1 MVKVHFKNSIKSIIK
16 SRRRFL
22 SILIMAFLGV
32 GFFSGLKACGPDMK
46 EMLDNYVDNNKMYDI
61 KIQSTLGL
69 TEDDLKIV
77 RKIDNVLKV
86 FPSKEKDSLVKINNK
101 QEVAHLIPY
110 DDINIPHVVKGRL
123 PKNNNECVIDK
134 LYNKSLLGKYITI
147 DNKKIKIV
155 GYVES
160 PLYMSTD
167 RGTSLL
173 GNGTVAL
180 FIYVNKDFL
189 ENDYYTSFNILVKDA
204 KQEVT
209 SSKKYNKLVD
219 NVIEDINKIKK
230 TQEEKRYESIIDEA
244 NNKIKEALEL
254 YTNNKQELDYN
265 YNLVS
270 SFMTEEMKKEFE
282 DNYKKLEEAKNKI
295 DNEKEKLDKISKGTW
310 YIQKRKNNTGYTSI
324 IEAIQTIDNI
334 ANMFPII
341 FYMVAILISLTS
353 MTRMIEEERI
363 EIGTLKSLGY
373 TNLTIMSKYLLY
385 SFLACI
391 IGGVLGMSLGF
402 YLLPG
407 IVWKLYSLFYYAV
420 PGFVCKYRLLSG
432 IIGTLFAFI
441 CIGGATYIVANSELK
456 DQASQLM
463 RPKAPKNGK
472 KILLENIPFIWKHF
486 NFSNKVTTRNIFRYK
501 KRSITTIIGISGCTA
516 LLVTGFGI
524 KDSVIEIPNK
534 QFKEIIQYDSSIIL
548 SNDSEIEKIVD
559 KIKPEIYV
567 ESKGISGIIES
578 KEKDFETNI
587 VVFKNNTELNKVYD
601 LKALKDKKKL
611 TLDDEGIIITD
622 KIAKSL
628 NKKINDNIKINID
641 GINYKLKIKGITK
654 NYVGHYIYMN
664 KKYYESTISKYE
676 TNMLLVKGSN
686 AKNKEILK
694 FDSVSSIN
702 RVSKMIKN
710 ASIMFDAMNYVVI
723 LLIIASALLDFVVLY
738 NLANVNISERQ
749 REIATLKVLGF
760 YDKEVDDYINKENI
774 IFTIIGIIL
783 GMIFGIFII
792 DLIVASIEI
801 DNLRIIRYIKPISFV
816 YSALITITFSFI
828 VNIIIHFIL
837 KKINMIESLKSI
849 E

>member
-32 GFFSGLKACGPDMK
+32 GFFSGLKACGPDMT

-110 DDINIPHVVKGRL
+110 DDVNIPHVVEGRL

-189 ENDYYTSFNILVKDA
+189 ESDYYTSFNILVKDA

-282 DNYKKLEEAKNKI
+282 DNYKKLEEAKEKI

-456 DQASQLM
+456 EQASQLM

-524 KDSVIEIPNK
+524 KDSVVEIPNK
-534 QFKEIIQYDSSIIL
+534 QFKEIIKYDSSIIL

-567 ESKGISGIIES
+567 ETKGISGIIES
-578 KEKDFETNI
+578 KEKDFETNV

-783 GMIFGIFII
+783 GMVFGIFII

>member
-189 ENDYYTSFNILVKDA
+189 ESDYYTSFNILVKDA

-270 SFMTEEMKKEFE
+270 SFMTEEIKKEFE
-282 DNYKKLEEAKNKI
+282 DNYKKLEEAKEKI

-441 CIGGATYIVANSELK
+441 CIGGATYIVASSELK
-456 DQASQLM
+456 EQASQLM

-524 KDSVIEIPNK
+524 KDSVVEIPNK
-534 QFKEIIQYDSSIIL
+534 QFKEIIKYDSSIIL

-578 KEKDFETNI
+578 KEKDFETNV

>member
-110 DDINIPHVVKGRL
+110 DDINIPHVVEGRL

-189 ENDYYTSFNILVKDA
+189 ESDYYTSFNILVKDA

-270 SFMTEEMKKEFE
+270 SIMTEEMKKEFE

-295 DNEKEKLDKISKGTW
+295 DNEKLKLEKISKGTW

-456 DQASQLM
+456 EQASQLM

-472 KILLENIPFIWKHF
+472 KILLENIPFIWKHL

-524 KDSVIEIPNK
+524 KDSVVEIPNK
-534 QFKEIIQYDSSIIL
+534 QFKEIIKYDSSIIL

-559 KIKPEIYV
+559 KIKPLIYV

-578 KEKDFETNI
+578 KEKDFETNV

-601 LKALKDKKKL
+601 LRALKDKKKL

-664 KKYYESTISKYE
+664 KKYYESVISKYK

-686 AKNKEILK
+686 AKNKEILQ

-702 RVSKMIKN
+702 RVSKMIKD

-801 DNLRIIRYIKPISFV
+801 DSLRIIRYIKPISFV

>member
-101 QEVAHLIPY
+101 QEVAHLLPY
-110 DDINIPHVVKGRL
+110 DDINIPHVVEGRL

-134 LYNKSLLGKYITI
+134 LYNKSLLGKYSTI
-147 DNKKIKIV
+147 ENKKIKIV

-189 ENDYYTSFNILVKDA
+189 ESDYYTSFNILVKDA

-282 DNYKKLEEAKNKI
+282 DNYKKLEEAKEKI

-456 DQASQLM
+456 EQASQLM

-524 KDSVIEIPNK
+524 KDSVVEIPNK

-559 KIKPEIYV
+559 KIKPLIYV

-611 TLDDEGIIITD
+611 TLDDKGIIITD

-664 KKYYESTISKYE
+664 KKYYESVISKYK
-676 TNMLLVKGSN
+676 TNMLLIKGSN

-801 DNLRIIRYIKPISFV
+801 DSLRIIRYIKPISFV

>member
-69 TEDDLKIV
+69 TDDDLKIV

-110 DDINIPHVVKGRL
+110 DDINIPHVVEGRL

-189 ENDYYTSFNILVKDA
+189 ESDYYTSFNILVKDA

-282 DNYKKLEEAKNKI
+282 DNYKKLEEAKEKI

-456 DQASQLM
+456 EQASQLM

-524 KDSVIEIPNK
+524 KDSVVEIPNK
-534 QFKEIIQYDSSIIL
+534 QFKEIIKYDSSIIL

-559 KIKPEIYV
+559 KIKPLIYV

-578 KEKDFETNI
+578 KEKDFETNV

-601 LKALKDKKKL
+601 LRALKDKKKL

-783 GMIFGIFII
+783 GMVFGIFII

>member
-110 DDINIPHVVKGRL
+110 DDINIPHVVEGRL

-147 DNKKIKIV
+147 DNKKLKIV

-189 ENDYYTSFNILVKDA
+189 ESDYYTSFNILVKDA

-282 DNYKKLEEAKNKI
+282 DNYKKLEEAKEKI

-456 DQASQLM
+456 EQASQLM

-534 QFKEIIQYDSSIIL
+534 QFKEIIKY
-548 SNDSEIEKIVD
+548 DSEIKKIVD

-578 KEKDFETNI
+578 KEKDFETNV

-601 LKALKDKKKL
+601 LRALKDKKKL

-783 GMIFGIFII
+783 GMVFGIFII

-801 DNLRIIRYIKPISFV
+801 DNLRIIRYI
-816 YSALITITFSFI
+816 
-828 VNIIIHFIL
+828 N
-837 KKINMIESLKSI
+837 
-849 E
+849 

>member
-101 QEVAHLIPY
+101 QEVAQLIPY
-110 DDINIPHVVKGRL
+110 DDVNIPHVVEGRL

-173 GNGTVAL
+173 GNGTIAL

-189 ENDYYTSFNILVKDA
+189 ESDYYTSFNILVKDA

-282 DNYKKLEEAKNKI
+282 DNYKKLEEAKEKI

-441 CIGGATYIVANSELK
+441 CIGGATYIVASSELK
-456 DQASQLM
+456 EQASQLM

-534 QFKEIIQYDSSIIL
+534 QFKEIIKYDSSIIL

-567 ESKGISGIIES
+567 ETKGISGIIES

-783 GMIFGIFII
+783 GMVFGIFII

>member
-69 TEDDLKIV
+69 TDDDLKIV

-110 DDINIPHVVKGRL
+110 DDINIPHVVEGRL

-189 ENDYYTSFNILVKDA
+189 ESDYYTSFNILVKDA

-282 DNYKKLEEAKNKI
+282 DNYKKLEESKEKI

-456 DQASQLM
+456 EQASQLM

-783 GMIFGIFII
+783 GMVFGIFII

>member
-110 DDINIPHVVKGRL
+110 DDINIPHVVEGRL

-189 ENDYYTSFNILVKDA
+189 ESDYYTSFNILVKDA

-282 DNYKKLEEAKNKI
+282 DNYKKLEEAKEKI

-456 DQASQLM
+456 EQASQLM

-524 KDSVIEIPNK
+524 KDSVVEIPNK

-559 KIKPEIYV
+559 KINPEIYV

-601 LKALKDKKKL
+601 LRALKDKKKL

>member
-110 DDINIPHVVKGRL
+110 DDVNIPHVVEGRL

-189 ENDYYTSFNILVKDA
+189 ESDYYTSFNILVKDA

-270 SFMTEEMKKEFE
+270 SFMTEEMKKKFE
-282 DNYKKLEEAKNKI
+282 DNYKKLEEAKEKI
-295 DNEKEKLDKISKGTW
+295 DNEKEKLEKISKGTW

-456 DQASQLM
+456 EQASQLM

-524 KDSVIEIPNK
+524 KDSVVEIPNK

-611 TLDDEGIIITD
+611 TLDGEGIIITD

-783 GMIFGIFII
+783 GMVFGIFII

>member
-110 DDINIPHVVKGRL
+110 DDVNIPHVVEGRL

-189 ENDYYTSFNILVKDA
+189 ESDYYTSFNILVKDA

-282 DNYKKLEEAKNKI
+282 DNYKKLEEAKEKI
-295 DNEKEKLDKISKGTW
+295 DNEKEKLDKINKGTW

-456 DQASQLM
+456 EQASQLM

-534 QFKEIIQYDSSIIL
+534 QFKEIIKYDSSIIL

-567 ESKGISGIIES
+567 ETKGISGIIES

-601 LKALKDKKKL
+601 LRALKDKKKL

-783 GMIFGIFII
+783 GMVFGIFII

>member
-110 DDINIPHVVKGRL
+110 DDINIPHVVEGRL

-147 DNKKIKIV
+147 DNKKLKIV

-282 DNYKKLEEAKNKI
+282 DNYKKLEEAKEKI

-456 DQASQLM
+456 EQASQLM

-524 KDSVIEIPNK
+524 KDSVVEIPNK

-559 KIKPEIYV
+559 KINPEIYV

-578 KEKDFETNI
+578 KEKDFETNV

>member
-69 TEDDLKIV
+69 TDDDLKIV

-110 DDINIPHVVKGRL
+110 DDVNIPHVVEGRL

-167 RGTSLL
+167 RGTSQL

-189 ENDYYTSFNILVKDA
+189 ESDYYTSFNILVKDA

-244 NNKIKEALEL
+244 NNKIKEDLDL

-282 DNYKKLEEAKNKI
+282 DNYKKLEEAKEKI

-456 DQASQLM
+456 EQASQLM

-524 KDSVIEIPNK
+524 KDSVVEIPNK
-534 QFKEIIQYDSSIIL
+534 QFKEIIKYDSSIIL

-567 ESKGISGIIES
+567 ESKGISGIVES

-601 LKALKDKKKL
+601 LRALKDKKKL

-664 KKYYESTISKYE
+664 KKYYESTISNYK

-760 YDKEVDDYINKENI
+760 YDKEVDDYMSKENI

-783 GMIFGIFII
+783 GMVFGIFII

-801 DNLRIIRYIKPISFV
+801 DSLRIIRYIKPISFV

>member
-282 DNYKKLEEAKNKI
+282 DNYKKLEEAKEKI

-456 DQASQLM
+456 EQASQLM

-524 KDSVIEIPNK
+524 KDSVVEIPNK
-534 QFKEIIQYDSSIIL
+534 QFKEIIKYDSSIIL

-578 KEKDFETNI
+578 KEKYFETNI

>member
-69 TEDDLKIV
+69 TDDDLKIV

-110 DDINIPHVVKGRL
+110 DDINIPHVVEGRL

-189 ENDYYTSFNILVKDA
+189 ESDYYTSFNILVKDA

-270 SFMTEEMKKEFE
+270 SIMTEEMKKEFE

-456 DQASQLM
+456 EQASQLM

-578 KEKDFETNI
+578 KEKDFETNV

>member
-1 MVKVHFKNSIKSIIK
+1 
-16 SRRRFL
+16 
-22 SILIMAFLGV
+22 
-32 GFFSGLKACGPDMK
+32 
-46 EMLDNYVDNNKMYDI
+46 
-61 KIQSTLGL
+61 
-69 TEDDLKIV
+69 
-77 RKIDNVLKV
+77 
-86 FPSKEKDSLVKINNK
+86 
-101 QEVAHLIPY
+101 
-110 DDINIPHVVKGRL
+110 
-123 PKNNNECVIDK
+123 
-134 LYNKSLLGKYITI
+134 
-147 DNKKIKIV
+147 
-155 GYVES
+155 
-160 PLYMSTD
+160 
-167 RGTSLL
+167 
-173 GNGTVAL
+173 
-180 FIYVNKDFL
+180 
-189 ENDYYTSFNILVKDA
+189 
-204 KQEVT
+204 
-209 SSKKYNKLVD
+209 
-219 NVIEDINKIKK
+219 
-230 TQEEKRYESIIDEA
+230 
-244 NNKIKEALEL
+244 
-254 YTNNKQELDYN
+254 
-265 YNLVS
+265 
-270 SFMTEEMKKEFE
+270 MTEEMKKEFE
-282 DNYKKLEEAKNKI
+282 DNYKKLEEAKEKI

-456 DQASQLM
+456 EQASQLM

-524 KDSVIEIPNK
+524 KDSVVEIPNK
-534 QFKEIIQYDSSIIL
+534 QFKEIIKYDSSIIL
-548 SNDSEIEKIVD
+548 SNDSEIEKIKD

-601 LKALKDKKKL
+601 LRALKDKKKL

-664 KKYYESTISKYE
+664 KKYYESTISNYK

-702 RVSKMIKN
+702 RVSKMIKD

-801 DNLRIIRYIKPISFV
+801 DSLRIIRYIKPISFV

>member
-69 TEDDLKIV
+69 TDDDLKIV

-110 DDINIPHVVKGRL
+110 DDINIPHVVEGRL

-147 DNKKIKIV
+147 DNKKLKIV

-189 ENDYYTSFNILVKDA
+189 ESDYYTSFNILVKDA

-219 NVIEDINKIKK
+219 NVLYDINKIKK

-244 NNKIKEALEL
+244 NNKIKEAEDT

-265 YNLVS
+265 HNLVS

-282 DNYKKLEEAKNKI
+282 DNYKKLEEAKDKI

-456 DQASQLM
+456 EQASQLM

-534 QFKEIIQYDSSIIL
+534 QFKEIIKYDSSIIL

-783 GMIFGIFII
+783 GMVFGIFII

>member
-69 TEDDLKIV
+69 TDDDLKIV

-110 DDINIPHVVKGRL
+110 DDVNIPHVVEGRL

-147 DNKKIKIV
+147 DNKKLKIV

-189 ENDYYTSFNILVKDA
+189 ESDYYTSFNILVKDA
-204 KQEVT
+204 KKEVT

-244 NNKIKEALEL
+244 NNKIKEALEV

-282 DNYKKLEEAKNKI
+282 DNYKKLEETKEKI

-456 DQASQLM
+456 EQASQLM

-524 KDSVIEIPNK
+524 KDSVVEIPNK
-534 QFKEIIQYDSSIIL
+534 QFKEIIKYDSSIIL
-548 SNDSEIEKIVD
+548 SNDSEIKKIVD

-578 KEKDFETNI
+578 KEKDFETNV

-601 LKALKDKKKL
+601 LRALKDKKKL

-801 DNLRIIRYIKPISFV
+801 DSLRIIRYIKPISFV
-816 YSALITITFSFI
+816 YSALITITFSLI

>member
-110 DDINIPHVVKGRL
+110 DDINIPHVVEGRL

-147 DNKKIKIV
+147 DNKKLKIV

-189 ENDYYTSFNILVKDA
+189 ESDYYTSFNILVKDA

-244 NNKIKEALEL
+244 NNKIKEAEEL

-282 DNYKKLEEAKNKI
+282 DNYKKLEEAKEKI

-456 DQASQLM
+456 EQASQLM

-534 QFKEIIQYDSSIIL
+534 QFKEIIKYDSSIIL

-578 KEKDFETNI
+578 KEKDFETNV

-783 GMIFGIFII
+783 GMVFGIFII

>member
-110 DDINIPHVVKGRL
+110 DDINIPHVVEGRL

-189 ENDYYTSFNILVKDA
+189 ESDYYTSFNILVKDT

-282 DNYKKLEEAKNKI
+282 DNYKKLEEAKEKI

-456 DQASQLM
+456 EQASQLM

-534 QFKEIIQYDSSIIL
+534 QFKEIIKYDSSIIL

>member
-189 ENDYYTSFNILVKDA
+189 ESDYYTSFNILVKDA

-282 DNYKKLEEAKNKI
+282 DNYKKLEEAKEKI

-456 DQASQLM
+456 EQASQLM

-524 KDSVIEIPNK
+524 KDSVVEIPNK
-534 QFKEIIQYDSSIIL
+534 QFKEIIKYDSSIIL

-578 KEKDFETNI
+578 KEKDFETNV

-601 LKALKDKKKL
+601 LRALKDKKKL

>member
-110 DDINIPHVVKGRL
+110 DDVNIPHVVEGRL

-189 ENDYYTSFNILVKDA
+189 ESDYYTSFNILVKDA

-254 YTNNKQELDYN
+254 YTNNRQELDYN

-282 DNYKKLEEAKNKI
+282 DNYKKLEEAKEKI

-456 DQASQLM
+456 EQASQLM

-534 QFKEIIQYDSSIIL
+534 QFKEIIKYDSSIIL

-567 ESKGISGIIES
+567 ETKGISGIIES

-801 DNLRIIRYIKPISFV
+801 DNLRIIRYIKPISFL